1 MLAAELD
8 YLLDITNSGQVKKAK
23 AERKALSH
31 YSKSPGHWKTGY
43 GKRLET
49 TEIAEQRI
57 QEILEGQNPPLGN
70 NW

>member
-8 YLLDITNSGQVKKAK
+8 YLLDVTKSGQVKKAK

-31 YSKSPGHWKTGY
+31 YGKSPGHWKTGY

-49 TEIAEQRI
+49 TEIA
-57 QEILEGQNPPLGN
+57 GTKDAGN
-70 NW
+70 SRRTKPSAGE